1 MPPCLAVLPLVVS
14 YRNSTSNHNSKLI
27 TGSSGVKKLPG
38 LSTVLNETDA
48 ATMYTSDELTNLPV
62 GTTLMLCFAVEDADG
77 RFAPSGRVVIYYD
90 LPSPSNNWMTIAGF
104 YDNANSENGCINI
117 RRLSTNNLF
126 FQCTGSLVDGY
137 PGLQIYLE
145 HIFVLG

>member
-1 MPPCLAVLPLVVS
+1 
-14 YRNSTSNHNSKLI
+14 
-27 TGSSGVKKLPG
+27 
-38 LSTVLNETDA
+38 
-48 ATMYTSDELTNLPV
+48 MYTSDELTNLPV

-90 LPSPSNNWMTIAGF
+90 LPSPGVNWATIAGF
-104 YDNANSENGCINI
+104 YDNAEGQNGYINI
-117 RRLSTNNLF
+117 GRQHINGIR
-126 FQCTGSLVDGY
+126 FQCTGTLLTGF